1 MGGLTFF
8 SVTKQRVSEDSE
20 AKKVTVAMCL
30 AIPAKVLE
38 IQGDVAKV
46 DFGQGV
52 AREVNV
58 MLVEAHV
65 GEYVLVH
72 AGYAIEK
79 LDQKAAEESLNTWR
93 EILEQM

>member
-1 MGGLTFF
+1 
-8 SVTKQRVSEDSE
+8 
-20 AKKVTVAMCL
+20 MCL

-38 IQGDVAKV
+38 VQGNVAKV

-52 AREVNV
+52 ARDVNV

-72 AGYAIEK
+72 AGYAIQVV
-79 LDQKAAEESLNTWR
+79 DQEAAEETLRLWE
-93 EILEQM
+93 EILKYDEG

>member
-1 MGGLTFF
+1 
-8 SVTKQRVSEDSE
+8 V
-20 AKKVTVAMCL
+20 CL

-58 MLVEAHV
+58 MLVDAHV

-79 LDQKAAEESLNTWR
+79 LDQEAAEESLRYWR
-93 EILEQM
+93 EILEQNQIEM

>member
-1 MGGLTFF
+1 MI
-8 SVTKQRVSEDSE
+8 
-20 AKKVTVAMCL
+20 TVCL

-38 IQGDVAKV
+38 VQGDIAKV

-58 MLVEAHV
+58 MLVEAQV

-72 AGYAIEK
+72 AGYAIQVV
-79 LDQKAAEESLNTWR
+79 DQEAAEESLRLWR
-93 EILEQM
+93 ELLEQNES

>member
-1 MGGLTFF
+1 MVRHFF
-8 SVTKQRVSEDSE
+8 SAIEKVSDNFPNGHGEH
-20 AKKVTVAMCL
+20 KMCL

-38 IQGDVAKV
+38 VKGNVAKV
-46 DFGQGV
+46 DFGEGV

-58 MLVEAHV
+58 MLVDTHV

-93 EILEQM
+93 QIVEQT

>member
-1 MGGLTFF
+1 MGD
-8 SVTKQRVSEDSE
+8 SVTFLVNVRTFLESSWFDGDWKL
-20 AKKVTVAMCL
+20 CL

-38 IQGDVAKV
+38 VKGNVAKV

-58 MLVEAHV
+58 MLVDAKV

-79 LDQKAAEESLNTWR
+79 MDQKAAEESLETWR
-93 EILEQM
+93 QVLEQS

>member
-1 MGGLTFF
+1 MKL
-8 SVTKQRVSEDSE
+8 
-20 AKKVTVAMCL
+20 CL

-38 IQGDVAKV
+38 VKGDVAKV

-58 MLVEAHV
+58 MLVDARV

-72 AGYAIEK
+72 AGYAIET
-79 LDQKAAEESLNTWR
+79 LDQEAAEESLKVWR
-93 EILEQM
+93 ELLEQNQTYDVNGLGEH

>member
-1 MGGLTFF
+1 
-8 SVTKQRVSEDSE
+8 
-20 AKKVTVAMCL
+20 MCL

-38 IQGDVAKV
+38 VQGDVAKV

-52 AREVNV
+52 ARDVNV

-72 AGYAIEK
+72 AGYAIQVI
-79 LDQKAAEESLNTWR
+79 DQEAAEETLRLWG
-93 EILEQM
+93 EILKYDEG

>member
-1 MGGLTFF
+1 MKL
-8 SVTKQRVSEDSE
+8 
-20 AKKVTVAMCL
+20 CL

-38 IQGDVAKV
+38 VNGDVAKV

-58 MLVEAHV
+58 MLVDAHV

-79 LDQKAAEESLNTWR
+79 LDQEAAEESLKMWR
-93 EILEQM
+93 EVLEQS

>member
-1 MGGLTFF
+1 
-8 SVTKQRVSEDSE
+8 
-20 AKKVTVAMCL
+20 MCL

-38 IQGDVAKV
+38 VNGNDAKV

-58 MLVEAHV
+58 MLVDAKV

-93 EILEQM
+93 EILEQS

>member
-1 MGGLTFF
+1 MKL
-8 SVTKQRVSEDSE
+8 
-20 AKKVTVAMCL
+20 CL

-38 IQGDVAKV
+38 IKGNVAKV

-58 MLVEAHV
+58 MLVDAKV

-93 EILEQM
+93 EILEQS

>member
-1 MGGLTFF
+1 MI
-8 SVTKQRVSEDSE
+8 
-20 AKKVTVAMCL
+20 TVCL

-38 IQGDVAKV
+38 VQGDIAKV

-58 MLVEAHV
+58 MLVEAQV

-72 AGYAIEK
+72 AGYAIQVV
-79 LDQKAAEESLNTWR
+79 DQEAAEESLRLWR
-93 EILEQM
+93 ELLAQNKS

>member
-1 MGGLTFF
+1 L
-8 SVTKQRVSEDSE
+8 
-20 AKKVTVAMCL
+20 CL

-38 IQGDVAKV
+38 VKGNIAKV

-52 AREVNV
+52 AREVNI
-58 MLVEAHV
+58 MLVEAKV
-65 GEYVLVH
+65 GDYVLVH

-93 EILEQM
+93 EILEQS

>member
-1 MGGLTFF
+1 L
-8 SVTKQRVSEDSE
+8 
-20 AKKVTVAMCL
+20 CL

-38 IQGDVAKV
+38 VNGDVANV

-58 MLVEAHV
+58 MLVDARV

-72 AGYAIEK
+72 AGYAIET
-79 LDQKAAEESLNTWR
+79 LDQEAAEESLKMWR
-93 EILEQM
+93 ELLEQNQSYDVNGLGEH